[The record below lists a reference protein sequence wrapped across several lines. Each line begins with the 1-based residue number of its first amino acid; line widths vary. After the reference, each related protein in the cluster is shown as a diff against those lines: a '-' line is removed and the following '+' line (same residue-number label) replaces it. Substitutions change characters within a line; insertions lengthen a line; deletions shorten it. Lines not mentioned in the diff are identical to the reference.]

1 MQKLIS
7 AIRAAFLLITLMFMC
22 VTLQISFAQAADSV
36 KPLVKPGKSIG
47 SIETEYPSWFHD
59 GFLDFNEDLA
69 SAKAAGNRLMI
80 IFSQDGCPY
89 CNALVERNLAQKDI
103 EELVRKNFVVI
114 AINMLGDRDVTHL
127 DGKIYTEKSFA
138 VNK

>member
-89 CNALVERNLAQKDI
+89 CDLFLFMLIPQ
-103 EELVRKNFVVI
+103 LFLNFVSLTL
-114 AINMLGDRDVTHL
+114 NL
-127 DGKIYTEKSFA
+127 
-138 VNK
+138 VNRMPNFI